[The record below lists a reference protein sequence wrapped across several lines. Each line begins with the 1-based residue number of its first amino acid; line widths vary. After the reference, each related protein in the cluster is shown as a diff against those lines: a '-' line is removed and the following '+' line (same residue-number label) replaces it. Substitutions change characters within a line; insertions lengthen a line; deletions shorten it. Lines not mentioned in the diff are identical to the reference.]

1 MSIETA
7 QEQDLPEL
15 LHIYARARELMR
27 QSGNPTQWGDSWPSE
42 EVLQRDLSEGILYRI
57 RRKGSIVGAFAFG
70 VGPYPPYEAIQGAW
84 LDQSPYGVIHRLA
97 GDGRERGLFDECL
110 SFCRERVGS
119 IKIDTHPDNAIMR
132 RLIEKNGFVRCGGIL
147 SESGTPRIAYQWKK
161 EGCGHGIRQDPEG

>member
-27 QSGNPTQWGDSWPSE
+27 QSGNPTQWGDSWPPE

-97 GDGRERGLFDECL
+97 SDGRERGLFDECL

-132 RLIEKNGFVRCGGIL
+132 RLIEKNG
-147 SESGTPRIAYQWKK
+147 
-161 EGCGHGIRQDPEG
+161 